1 MRRAACL
8 TILLLAACLP
18 PKPVPSAPAATPP
31 PPVRPENV
39 VTAFGVVRDPAGAP
53 LPNARV
59 RGWEAD
65 GHCDAIGG
73 PVTRLT
79 GADGSYEIT
88 LGRTVGPAFE
98 GCVVLEFAA
107 GGSVALLQQNARFA
121 SGAEATR
128 LPLDVVLPPAR
139 LLTRAEA
146 DRLIEVVRHA
156 MHEGWQAA
164 AEELA
169 LYTQEDYTE
178 HRRQLRGIA
187 GVRLVA
193 GGDRRFE
200 YELTGTRPG
209 TSVRVTIAQDALTR
223 ISFGT

>member
-8 TILLLAACLP
+8 TFLVVAACLP
-18 PKPVPSAPAATPP
+18 PQPMPTTPASTPP

-39 VTAFGVVRDPAGAP
+39 VTAFGVVRDPANAP
-53 LPNARV
+53 LANARV

-65 GHCDAIGG
+65 GHCDAVGG
-73 PVTRLT
+73 PVTRLS
-79 GADGSYEIT
+79 GPDGTYEIT
-88 LGRTVGPAFE
+88 VGRRVGPAFE
-98 GCVVLEFAA
+98 GCIVLEFAA
-107 GGSVALLQQNARFA
+107 GGSVALVQQNARFA
-121 SGAEATR
+121 SGAEAAR
-128 LPLDVVLPPAR
+128 LPLNVVLPPAR

-164 AEELA
+164 IEELA

-187 GVRLVA
+187 GVQLLSE
-193 GGDRRFE
+193 GDRRFE

-209 TSVRVTIAQDALTR
+209 TSVRVTIEQDALTR
-223 ISFGT
+223 ISFS